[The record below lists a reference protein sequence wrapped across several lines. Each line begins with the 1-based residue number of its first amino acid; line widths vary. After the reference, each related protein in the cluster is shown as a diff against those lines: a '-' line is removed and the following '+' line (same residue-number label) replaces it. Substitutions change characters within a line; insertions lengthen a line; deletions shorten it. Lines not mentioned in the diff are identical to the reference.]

1 MYIYPTGLLMLS
13 LMLGPLLL
21 AFPSAA
27 NADAYDDALGA
38 TREGHLREATTL
50 FKLASDQATTNPM
63 LLRALWGLAD
73 VYRQQGKNNAAL
85 ETLQRV
91 AALASSEDASAATQL
106 RLGGV
111 YFGLGRYAE
120 SDAALSQAKALEA
133 RLRPGEQIALL
144 LDLGNLQVERG
155 TFAKAV
161 DYYDAAAIAAK
172 QVDRADLEARAR
184 LNALRAK
191 LDGKDLSGFESQLE
205 QVEPIILKI
214 KLAHTR
220 RPLYLSLGDIYRRG
234 IAEFGYPEGW
244 SERAYRAFDNAMLG
258 TQSPAELGYANGF
271 MGRLYEDF
279 ERYDEALSL
288 TRKAIFYAQQASADE
303 QVYRWEWQAGRI
315 LLATGRIEDAQ
326 GAYQR
331 AVYQLDKVKPNFAL
345 GSRRTFN
352 QLVSPVYTQYADV
365 MLRRTSAM
373 PTGDDQQQ
381 HLSNVRDL
389 LETLKAAEV
398 EDYFAN
404 ECVAKIRAE
413 DAVSVAD
420 SGAAIIYPVFLDD
433 RTEILVEAGG
443 ELAQF
448 TTPIGLNQ
456 MTATI
461 RRLRINLERSTSGTA
476 YLRPARQLHDW
487 LIAPAQ
493 AFIDSANVD
502 TLVMVPEGAL
512 RTIPISTLHNGEQF
526 LVERY
531 ALATT
536 PGIQLTKQLKVA
548 ENESLLVGG
557 LTKSVQGFS
566 ELPNVQREIDTISS
580 IYPATTISDAAFQ
593 LQTVESELEA
603 GGYSIAHFATHGEF
617 NQDHSKSFILT
628 YDDKLTLDGL
638 QQVLGRRD
646 QAEPL
651 DLLVLSACKTAAGD
665 DRAALGLAG
674 VAVQSGAQ
682 SALASLWYISD
693 AATAQLIETFY
704 TALHTSR
711 NSKAESLRIAQ
722 LALLNSD
729 QFQHPSFWA
738 PYLLVGNWL

>member
-1 MYIYPTGLLMLS
+1 MHTYRTWLLTLLLMLP
-13 LMLGPLLL
+13 LG
-21 AFPSAA
+21 A
-27 NADAYDDALGA
+27 NADAYHDAQRA
-38 TREGHLREATTL
+38 ANEGQLREATTL
-50 FKLASDQATTNPM
+50 FKVATDEATSNPE
-63 LLRALWGLAD
+63 LLRAFWGLAD

-91 AALASSEDASAATQL
+91 AALANSEDASAATQL

-111 YFGLGRYAE
+111 YYGLGRYEE
-120 SDAALSQAKALEA
+120 SDVALSRAKQLES
-133 RLRPGEQIALL
+133 RLRPDEQVALL

-155 TFAKAV
+155 TFAKAA
-161 DYYDAAAIAAK
+161 DYYAAAAAAAK
-172 QVDRADLEARAR
+172 RADRADLEARAR
-184 LNALRAK
+184 LNVLRAK
-191 LDGKDLSGFESQLE
+191 LDGKDLSDFETQLARI
-205 QVEPIILKI
+205 EPIIRKVA
-214 KLAHTR
+214 LAHTR
-220 RPLYLSLGDIYRRG
+220 RPLYLSLGDMYRRG
-234 IAEFGYPEGW
+234 IVEFGFPDSW
-244 SERAYRAFDNAMLG
+244 SEQAYRAFDAAMQG
-258 TQSPAELGYANGF
+258 AQSPAELGYANGF

-279 ERYDEALSL
+279 ERYEEALVL
-288 TRKAIFYAQQASADE
+288 TRKAIFHAQQASADE

-315 LLATGRIEDAQ
+315 LLATGRIEDAH

-331 AVYQLDKVKPNFAL
+331 AVYELDEVKPNFVL

-352 QLVSPVYTQYADV
+352 QLVAPVYTQYADV

-373 PTGDDQQQ
+373 PAGSDKQAQ
-381 HLSNVRDL
+381 LSKVRDL

-404 ECVAKIRAE
+404 ECVAKVRAL
-413 DAVSVAD
+413 DAASIVD
-420 SGAAIIYPVFLDD
+420 SGAAIIYPVFLED

-448 TTPIGLNQ
+448 TTPVGRNQ

-461 RRLRINLERSTSGTA
+461 RRLRINLERSTSGTG

-493 AFIDSANVD
+493 AFFDSAGVK

-536 PGIQLTKQLKVA
+536 PGIQLTKQLQVA
-548 ENESLLVGG
+548 ETKTLLVGG
-557 LTKSVQGFS
+557 LTESVQGFA
-566 ELPNVQREIDTISS
+566 ELPNVQREIDTIAS
-580 IYPATTISDAAFQ
+580 IFPATTISDSDFR
-593 LQTVESELEA
+593 LETVESALAA

-638 QQVLGRRD
+638 QQVLDRRD
-646 QAEPL
+646 QAQPL

-693 AATAQLIETFY
+693 AATALLIENFY
-704 TALHTSR
+704 TALHTTT
-711 NSKAESLRIAQ
+711 NSKAESLRKAQ
-722 LALLNSD
+722 LALLNTE